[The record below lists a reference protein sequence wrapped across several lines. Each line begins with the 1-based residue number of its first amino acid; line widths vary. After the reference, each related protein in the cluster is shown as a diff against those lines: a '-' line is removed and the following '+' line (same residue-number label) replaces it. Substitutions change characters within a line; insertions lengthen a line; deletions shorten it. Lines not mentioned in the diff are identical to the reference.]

1 MPRTVREWI
10 GDSDDSVPPKSCKLR
25 ILDRQ
30 DRKCAITGKEF
41 TAKDKPQFDHIV
53 PLWLGGKNCESNLQA
68 ILGEPHK
75 RKTKA
80 EATVRG
86 KVKAN
91 TAKHLLER
99 KPKGRPFPKPAK
111 EAKPT
116 KPPVQRKFDVFRRRV
131 EA

>member
-1 MPRTVREWI
+1 MPRSVKEWI

-41 TAKDKPQFDHIV
+41 TAKEKPQFDHIV
-53 PLWLGGKNCESNLQA
+53 PLWLGGKNRESNLQA

-91 TAKHLLER
+91 TAKQLLER

-116 KPPVQRKFDVFRRRV
+116 RRPALPARAMFRRV